1 MRLKNSTPRAIFTG
15 FKEGL
20 TTDPVT
26 APEITPIHLPYVFI
40 QGGRGKEDT
49 LLLTGDALST
59 VYGDDT
65 LNYRSKYAS
74 PSTLLARQAAS
85 TGSAIFT
92 KRLVSPDAKYARIRI
107 GVEVVDDILPVYL
120 RNPDGSYKKDKD
132 GNRIQDGN
140 IVTNKTKMRW
150 VVNHDKDADNPNDF
164 GKDQV
169 VIGSMTATA
178 DDAQST
184 YYPILDGLV
193 SWRGEDGNNIGLR
206 IEAPTALSSN
216 PTRTDIIERIGA
228 FLYRIQFV
236 ERKSSRT
243 SPTVIRTISGMEQ
256 ETFALQ
262 TGVVHPD
269 DETDLSFD
277 KVVVDAYE
285 YNETGNTPIF
295 APMDQL
301 YVYQNNVD
309 ELTKRLYK
317 AESEVDGNNLLTDVE
332 FLDGQMNIFT
342 GVDYNGIPY
351 YSVEVLDADQGG
363 VIFDGTSTYYAIDG
377 SDGTVDWDTF
387 DALAKQQF
395 ESFGK
400 MGEDL
405 EDMAFYPF
413 SIVYDIGYKVDTKKA
428 MANVLSLRPD
438 VMIIASTHTWK
449 GVELNV
455 DEESSMG
462 AMLRN
467 YYRLHPES
475 VLYNTPACR
484 AAVFMQYGE
493 SIEAPS
499 LGKVPLTLE
508 VANKLAT
515 YMGASD
521 GVIRGTRIDN
531 NPGNVVTTM
540 RKINKTYRNATVR
553 DRDWENGLNY
563 VQTYNRNSNFFPAW
577 GTIYNNDR
585 SVWRSLIN
593 VIIGC
598 DLTRVCYRLWA
609 ETTGTT
615 GMDEALFLKLMGER
629 FLEYTT
635 GRYNDHVT
643 VKGRF
648 YLDKED
654 GYNGFSYHGD
664 ISLIGDPGMTVGT
677 FTITGLRRNTEA
689 AEAA

>member
-59 VYGDDT
+59 VYGEDT

-74 PSTLLARQAAS
+74 PATLIARQAAS

-92 KRLVSPDAKYARIRI
+92 KRLVAPDATAARIRI
-107 GVEVVDDILPVYL
+107 GVEVVADKLVVYQ
-120 RNPDGSYKKDKD
+120 RNADGSFMKDTDGNKIPDGDKTVD
-132 GNRIQDGN
+132 G
-140 IVTNKTKMRW
+140 VKMRW
-150 VVNHDKDADNPNDF
+150 IVNHDKDAVAPNAF
-164 GKDQV
+164 GKDEV
-169 VIGSMTATA
+169 VIGQMTAA
-178 DDAQST
+178 DGTQSN
-184 YYPILDGLV
+184 YYPILDGMV
-193 SWRGEDGNNIGLR
+193 SWRGAEGDNIGLR
-206 IEAPTALSSN
+206 LEAPTALSSN

-243 SPTVIRTISGMEQ
+243 APTVIRTISGMEQ

-262 TGVVHPD
+262 EGVIQPD
-269 DETDLSFD
+269 DETDLSFG

-295 APMDQL
+295 APMDQMHL
-301 YVYQNNVD
+301 YQKNID
-309 ELTKRLYK
+309 EVVKKLY
-317 AESEVDGNNLLTDVE
+317 ESESKVNKDLLTDVE
-332 FLDGQMNIFT
+332 FVEGQMNIFT

-351 YSVEVLDADQGG
+351 QTIEVLDADQGG
-363 VIFDGTSTYYAIDG
+363 VIFDGTSTFYAIDG
-377 SDGTVDWDTF
+377 SDGDVDWDTF

-395 ESFGK
+395 ESFGR

-615 GMDEALFLKLMGER
+615 GMDETLFLKLMGER

>member
-59 VYGDDT
+59 VYGEDM

-74 PSTLLARQAAS
+74 PATLIARQAAS

-92 KRLVSPDAKYARIRI
+92 KRLVAPDATAARIRI
-107 GVEVVDDILPVYL
+107 GVEVVADKLVVYQ
-120 RNPDGSYKKDKD
+120 RNADGSFMKDTDGNKIPDGDKTVD
-132 GNRIQDGN
+132 G
-140 IVTNKTKMRW
+140 VKMRW
-150 VVNHDKDADNPNDF
+150 IVNHDKDAVAPNAF
-164 GKDQV
+164 GKDEV
-169 VIGSMTATA
+169 VIGQLTAA
-178 DDAQST
+178 DGTQSN
-184 YYPILDGLV
+184 YYPILDGMV
-193 SWRGEDGNNIGLR
+193 SWRGAEGDNIGLR
-206 IEAPTALSSN
+206 LEAPTALSSN

-243 SPTVIRTISGMEQ
+243 APTVIRTISGMEQ

-262 TGVVHPD
+262 EGVIQPD
-269 DETDLSFD
+269 DETDLSFG

-295 APMDQL
+295 APMDQMHL
-301 YVYQNNVD
+301 YQKNID
-309 ELTKRLYK
+309 EVVKKLY
-317 AESEVDGNNLLTDVE
+317 ESESKVNHDLLTDVE
-332 FLDGQMNIFT
+332 FVEGQMNIFT

-351 YSVEVLDADQGG
+351 QTIEVLDADQGG
-363 VIFDGTSTYYAIDG
+363 VIFDGTSTFYAIDG
-377 SDGTVDWDTF
+377 SDGDVDWDTF

-395 ESFGK
+395 ESFGR

-615 GMDEALFLKLMGER
+615 GMDETLFLKLMGER

>member
-59 VYGDDT
+59 VYGEDM

-74 PSTLLARQAAS
+74 PATLIARQAAS

-92 KRLVSPDAKYARIRI
+92 KRLVAPDATAARIRI
-107 GVEVVDDILPVYL
+107 GVEVVADKLVVYQ
-120 RNPDGSYKKDKD
+120 RNADGSFVKDTLGNKIPDGDKTVD
-132 GNRIQDGN
+132 GL
-140 IVTNKTKMRW
+140 KMRW
-150 VVNHDKDADNPNDF
+150 VVNHDKDAVVPNAF
-164 GKDQV
+164 GKDEV
-169 VIGSMTATA
+169 VLGQLTAT
-178 DDAQST
+178 DGAQSN

-193 SWRGEDGNNIGLR
+193 SWRGAEGDNIGIRL
-206 IEAPTALSSN
+206 EAPTALSSN

-243 SPTVIRTISGMEQ
+243 APTVIRTIGGMEQ

-262 TGVVHPD
+262 EGVIQPD
-269 DETDLSFD
+269 DETDLSFG

-295 APMDQL
+295 APMDQMHL
-301 YVYQNNVD
+301 YQKNID
-309 ELTKRLYK
+309 EIVKKLY
-317 AESEVDGNNLLTDVE
+317 ESESKVNNDLLTDVE
-332 FLDGQMNIFT
+332 FVEGQMNIFT

-351 YSVEVLDADQGG
+351 QTIEVLDADQGG
-363 VIFDGTSTYYAIDG
+363 AIFDGTSTFYAIDG
-377 SDGTVDWDTF
+377 SDGDVNWDTF

-395 ESFGK
+395 ESFGN

-615 GMDEALFLKLMGER
+615 GMDETLFLKLMGER